1 MDFDTITSISTPM
14 GEGAIGIVRLSGPQ
28 AVEIGDKLYK
38 GKKKL
43 EDVDSHTINYG
54 HIVDPETNEVV
65 EEVMISVL
73 RAPRTFTREDI
84 IEINCHGGILTINRI
99 LELTMT
105 HGARMAE
112 PGEYTK
118 RAFLNGRIDLSQV
131 KLLWTLFVLKQ
142 IVLLKLL

>member
-1 MDFDTITSISTPM
+1 
-14 GEGAIGIVRLSGPQ
+14 
-28 AVEIGDKLYK
+28 
-38 GKKKL
+38 
-43 EDVDSHTINYG
+43 
-54 HIVDPETNEVV
+54 
-65 EEVMISVL
+65 MISVL

>member
-1 MDFDTITSISTPM
+1 MVIS
-14 GEGAIGIVRLSGPQ
+14 
-28 AVEIGDKLYK
+28 
-38 GKKKL
+38 
-43 EDVDSHTINYG
+43 H
-54 HIVDPETNEVV
+54 PETNEVV

-118 RAFLNGRIDLSQV
+118 RAFLNGRIDLSQAEAV
-131 KLLWTLFVLKQ
+131 MDFIRSKTSCF
-142 IVLLKLL
+142 

>member
-28 AVEIGDKLYK
+28 AIEIGDILYK

-43 EDVDSHTINYG
+43 SEVETHTINYG
-54 HIVDPETNEVV
+54 HIIDPETDETV
-65 EEVMISVL
+65 EEVMVSVL
-73 RAPRTFTREDI
+73 RAPKTFTREDI

-105 HGARMAE
+105 YVHVWQ
-112 PGEYTK
+112 
-118 RAFLNGRIDLSQV
+118 NQV
-131 KLLWTLFVLKQ
+131 NIQNVHF
-142 IVLLKLL
+142 

>member
-1 MDFDTITSISTPM
+1 
-14 GEGAIGIVRLSGPQ
+14 
-28 AVEIGDKLYK
+28 
-38 GKKKL
+38 
-43 EDVDSHTINYG
+43 
-54 HIVDPETNEVV
+54 
-65 EEVMISVL
+65 MISVL

-131 KLLWTLFVLKQ
+131 KSLWTLFVLKQ
-142 IVLLKLL
+142 IVLLKLP

>member
-1 MDFDTITSISTPM
+1 MEISYIRK
-14 GEGAIGIVRLSGPQ
+14 E
-28 AVEIGDKLYK
+28 
-38 GKKKL
+38 KL

-73 RAPRTFTREDI
+73 KHQEHLREDI

-118 RAFLNGRIDLSQV
+118 RAFLNGRIDLSQGV
-131 KLLWTLFVLKQ
+131 IVLKQ
-142 IVLLKLL
+142 IVLLKLP